1 MRIFL
6 AVGDRDLLNPNVMR
20 DDMHDWVEAN
30 HRMAEA
36 LAKKGYPYQY
46 LFCQG
51 AGHGLRKA
59 KEQFLAHAI
68 EWVWHDSPTQVE

>member
-1 MRIFL
+1 MITEHKIDGVN
-6 AVGDRDLLNPNVMR
+6 AS
-20 DDMHDWVEAN
+20 AN
-30 HRMAEA
+30 RAQWEIEA